1 MRIWFI
7 ILNVLCYL
15 FLSSFLEFAV
25 AELLVW
31 DPIRTFNSGIK
42 GYIWSFLIECL
53 DKLTLALVLMYGFH
67 ESSLSAFLFTQVV
80 GGIDDQMPS
89 LPSTTG
95 VEVVSYSKLLN
106 QVIACS
112 FSVPL
117 LPLWLFVCFSPVEGW
132 SSPYW
137 TPIPCHLHRPQEYND
152 MIFP

>member
-1 MRIWFI
+1 
-7 ILNVLCYL
+7 
-15 FLSSFLEFAV
+15 
-25 AELLVW
+25 
-31 DPIRTFNSGIK
+31 
-42 GYIWSFLIECL
+42 
-53 DKLTLALVLMYGFH
+53 MYGFH

-117 LPLWLFVCFSPVEGW
+117 LPL
-132 SSPYW
+132 
-137 TPIPCHLHRPQEYND
+137 
-152 MIFP
+152 